1 MSFTQFHNRVSLSA
15 RIDQNGE
22 IVMMF
27 CRRCEKKGLKCKL
40 FFLFSKCSRC
50 VAVEEKCQAV
60 EPTSTD
66 FSKLDRAMKRLEQK
80 KLKTETIL
88 NAAAEQFRIAVEQI
102 RLSRIK
108 LRRLQ
113 KQKKFLKNREKK
125 LFDKNL
131 SDVEEFERLKKLEKA
146 NEVQRAAEAA
156 FFVNDF
162 FTFEAFFPG
171 SLFWLDQFV
180 VDETLEGVFDSF

>member
-1 MSFTQFHNRVSLSA
+1 MFFTQFHNRVSFSA

-27 CRRCEKKGLKCKL
+27 CRHCEKKGFEYKL

-50 VAVEEKCQAV
+50 VAVEKKCQTA
-60 EPTSTD
+60 ESTSID
-66 FSKLDRAMKRLEQK
+66 FSKLDRAMKRLKQEE
-80 KLKTETIL
+80 LNAEAAL
-88 NAAAEQFRIAVEQI
+88 NAAAEQFRIAAEQI
-102 RLSRIK
+102 RLSRTK

-113 KQKKFLKNREKK
+113 KQKKFFKNREKK

-131 SDVEEFERLKKLEKA
+131 SDVEKFERLKKFEKI
-146 NEVQRAAEAA
+146 NEVQRAAEVA

-162 FTFEAFFPG
+162 FTFEVFFFE
-171 SLFWLDQFV
+171 SLF
-180 VDETLEGVFDSF
+180 

>member
-22 IVMMF
+22 IAMMS
-27 CRRCEKKGLKCKL
+27 CRRCEEKGLKCKL
-40 FFLFSKCSRC
+40 SSLSSKCFRC
-50 VAVEEKCQAV
+50 VAAEEKCQTA
-60 EPTSTD
+60 EPTPTD
-66 FSKLDRAMKRLEQK
+66 FFRLDRAMKRLEQK
-80 KLKTETIL
+80 ELKAEIIL

-113 KQKKFLKNREKK
+113 KQKKFLKDREKK

-131 SDVEEFERLKKLEKA
+131 SDVEEFERLKKFEKT

-162 FTFEAFFPG
+162 FTFEILFLG
-171 SLFWLDQFV
+171 SLSWLDQFV
-180 VDETLEGVFDSF
+180 VDETLEGVSDSF